1 MNGKEMVKVIMTA
14 YGCTEADAWKTLD
27 EQRYYAGDKTV
38 IAVEYL
44 GVNVLGHVNLRFTL
58 G

>member
-1 MNGKEMVKVIMTA
+1 MVKVIMTA